1 MAVTLVNLESS
12 DVKSRFSTLAQKN
25 NDGNYVV
32 AGSDSPLITADV
44 NHVRLHEGRAYYV
57 YKTHK
62 DTARLAVGANIDIA
76 IAFPAGVEAHASVD
90 YQAGGE
96 TEIYVYESPTTSG
109 GTSMTLYRRNRVINT
124 ASQGVAVLNPTVSAV
139 GTEFYSELI
148 TSAEGQGNRSG
159 AGGRSLSFEF
169 ILKPLTTYLFR
180 LTNVNGSS
188 QMAELR
194 IDWYE

>member
-1 MAVTLVNLESS
+1 MAINILRESDTTKSRHVNPAYVDKDGASYIASS
-12 DVKSRFSTLAQKN
+12 DRPFP
-25 NDGNYVV
+25 VV
-32 AGSDSPLITADV
+32 DV
-44 NHVRLHEGRAYYV
+44 NHLRLHEGRAYYI

-62 DTARLAVGANIDIA
+62 DSARLGVGASIDIA
-76 IAFPAGVEAHASVD
+76 LAFPAGVEAHAVVD
-90 YQAGGE
+90 YQCGGE
-96 TEIYVYESPTTSG
+96 TEVYVYESPTTSG
-109 GTSMTLYRRNRVINT
+109 GTSMTLHRRNRVNNT

-148 TSAEGQGNRSG
+148 TSADGSGHRSG
-159 AGGRSLSFEF
+159 GGGRGFSFEF

>member
-1 MAVTLVNLESS
+1 MALTVERESLS
-12 DVKSRFSTLAQKN
+12 TKSCHVSVSYADKNDVQTI
-25 NDGNYVV
+25 V
-32 AGSDSPLITADV
+32 GSERALPIIEI
-44 NHVRLHEGRAYYV
+44 NHLRLHEGRAYYA

-62 DTARLAVGANIDIA
+62 DSARLGVGASIDIA
-76 IAFPAGVEAHASVD
+76 LAFPAGVEAHAVVD
-90 YQAGGE
+90 YQCGGE
-96 TEIYVYESPTTSG
+96 TEVYVYESPTTSG
-109 GTSMTLYRRNRVINT
+109 GTSMTLHRRNRVNNT

-148 TSAEGQGNRSG
+148 TSAEGSGHRSG
-159 AGGRSLSFEF
+159 GGGRGFSFEF

>member
-1 MAVTLVNLESS
+1 MAVTTVNIESLNT
-12 DVKSRFSTLAQKN
+12 KSRLVSLAQKDK
-25 NDGNYVV
+25 DGNIIL
-32 AGSDSPLITADV
+32 AGSDSPLIVADV
-44 NHVRLHEGRAYYV
+44 NHVRLHEGRAYHV

-62 DTARLAVGANIDIA
+62 DTARLGVGASIDIA

-90 YQAGGE
+90 YQCGGE
-96 TEIYVYESPTTSG
+96 TEVYVYESPTTSG
-109 GTSMTLYRRNRVINT
+109 GTSMTLHRRNRVINT
-124 ASQGVAVLNPTVSAV
+124 ASEGVAVLNPTVTAV

-159 AGGRSLSFEF
+159 AGGRGLSFEF

-180 LTNVNGSS
+180 LTNVNGSP
-188 QMAELR
+188 QMAEMR

>member
-1 MAVTLVNLESS
+1 MAINISRES
-12 DVKSRFSTLAQKN
+12 DTTKSRHVNPAYVDK
-25 NDGNYVV
+25 DGVSYI
-32 AGSDSPLITADV
+32 AGSDRPFPTLDI
-44 NHVRLHEGRAYYV
+44 NHLRLHEGRAYYV

-62 DTARLAVGANIDIA
+62 DSARLGVGASIDIA
-76 IAFPAGVEAHASVD
+76 LAFPAGVEAHAVVD
-90 YQAGGE
+90 YQCGGE
-96 TEIYVYESPTTSG
+96 TEVYVYESPTTSG
-109 GTSMTLYRRNRVINT
+109 GTSMTLHRRNRVNNT

-148 TSAEGQGNRSG
+148 TSAEGSGHRSG
-159 AGGRSLSFEF
+159 GGGRGSSFEF

>member
-1 MAVTLVNLESS
+1 MAINILRESDTTKSRHVNPAYVDKDGASYIASS
-12 DVKSRFSTLAQKN
+12 DRPFPIV
-25 NDGNYVV
+25 
-32 AGSDSPLITADV
+32 DV
-44 NHVRLHEGRAYYV
+44 NHLRLHEGRAYYV

-62 DTARLAVGANIDIA
+62 DSARLGVGASIDIA
-76 IAFPAGVEAHASVD
+76 LAFPAGVEAHAVVD
-90 YQAGGE
+90 YQCGGE
-96 TEIYVYESPTTSG
+96 TEVYVYESPTTSG
-109 GTSMTLYRRNRVINT
+109 GTSMTLHRRNRVNNT

-148 TSAEGQGNRSG
+148 TSAEGSGHRSG
-159 AGGRSLSFEF
+159 GGGRGSSFEF